1 MEFISRALGAQKKEK
16 RCLRS
21 DGGDKGGSTPPGGP
35 AGRNLNFGCSQMP
48 SPCISQR
55 VLTLTLTLISNPN
68 PIPKPVQTC
77 FSAYFRCS
85 QVCFPCI
92 SQRLLTL
99 TNDTHPLFLTQ
110 YVQYSFV
117 LITITLC
124 SLCIVS
130 FVSIS
135 YSVFRGR
142 VVFEIILV

>member
-92 SQRLLTL
+92 SQRLHGRRVRGSVGAIDPPFLKKSYADCPFQMKNRPRHKSFTL
-99 TNDTHPLFLTQ
+99 RPCNRKKRD
-110 YVQYSFV
+110 
-117 LITITLC
+117 
-124 SLCIVS
+124 
-130 FVSIS
+130 
-135 YSVFRGR
+135 SVGA
-142 VVFEIILV
+142 